1 MHRHQRAANF
11 IQINHQNRSWAPEKL
26 SNLLPPCSWG
36 SAWLS
41 NLLQWSLVIPNHR
54 CCNTPS
60 STKASDQPID
70 LCVWRPN
77 YNSSTSW
84 RLNNTT
90 ESLEV
95 GEVAEVVENVRLEVS
110 NRSLYRGNG
119 GCTRE
124 IISDGNPEPQL
135 SGLPAFVWPIKNWV
149 RFRSLARAGNWVC
162 EAYMWN
168 AYACV
173 RNGASAV
180 I

>member
-1 MHRHQRAANF
+1 MVIISLDLNYYPKFSRAQSSSCIAIKEQPIF

-135 SGLPAFVWPIKNWV
+135 SGLPACLPLFD
-149 RFRSLARAGNWVC
+149 L
-162 EAYMWN
+162 
-168 AYACV
+168 
-173 RNGASAV
+173 
-180 I
+180 